1 MGFVSR
7 PRLGKYNSKSAVYK
21 GHLYH
26 SLKEARYA
34 CELDI
39 RVRAGELKDWRRQ
52 VHIPLKIGPVKICTY
67 IVDFVETYPDGHEKY
82 TEIKGYETPEWRLK
96 WKLFDALHPKIDKQ
110 VVR

>member
-34 CELDI
+34 SELDI
-39 RVRAGELKDWRRQ
+39 RVRAGELKEWRRQ

-67 IVDFVETYPDGHEKY
+67 IVDFVEVFPDGHERY
-82 TEIKGYETPEWRLK
+82 VEIKGYETDVYKLK
-96 WKLFDALHPKIDKQ
+96 AKLLKALHPKMDYQ
-110 VVR
+110 VVK